1 MLGIAQTGSGKTC
14 AFIWPL
20 LVHCMDQREL
30 ARGEGPLALVLVPTR
45 ELALQ
50 IYTEMR
56 RYAKVCS
63 TRGLELCQ
71 PPNCQP
77 PNCQPS
83 NCQVQVYNLH
93 CVCAYGG
100 GNKYEQSKVFEQG
113 AEIAIATPGR
123 MIDLVKMKVGKE
135 HVIQCVIHTSGD

>member
-1 MLGIAQTGSGKTC
+1 MLLNTFCFRDVLGIAQTGSGKTC

-56 RYAKVCS
+56 RYAKVGS
-63 TRGLELCQ
+63 TRGL
-71 PPNCQP
+71 
-77 PNCQPS
+77 S
-83 NCQVQVYNLH
+83 
-93 CVCAYGG
+93 
-100 GNKYEQSKVFEQG
+100 
-113 AEIAIATPGR
+113 
-123 MIDLVKMKVGKE
+123 
-135 HVIQCVIHTSGD
+135 